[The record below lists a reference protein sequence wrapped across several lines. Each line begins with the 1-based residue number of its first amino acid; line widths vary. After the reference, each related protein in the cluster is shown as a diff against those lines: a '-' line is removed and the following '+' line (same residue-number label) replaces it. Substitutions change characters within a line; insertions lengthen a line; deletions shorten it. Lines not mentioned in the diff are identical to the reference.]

1 MLLGS
6 PPTSLSPRLSR
17 CNWWH
22 YLLPG
27 RITGNFFYLKTQW
40 NCSQTHSWVLAW
52 IHIRLQIAV
61 LQVFGRTSNPGG
73 YSFKYLLCNVLSFQE
88 FYLRWSQ
95 TGSPSRFQLFRVQS
109 VYFPEQQMCFLCSHR
124 SACGW
129 FFVSYPLKRKLL
141 RIPFLFFSC
150 LFYTELLETCSC
162 ILAKHLSSCAQAF
175 YLTFLCSHN
184 VLFI

>member
-129 FFVSYPLKRKLL
+129 FFCLLSFKKEIAQDTFSIFFLVFFIQNCWKLAL
-141 RIPFLFFSC
+141 VF
-150 LFYTELLETCSC
+150 
-162 ILAKHLSSCAQAF
+162 
-175 YLTFLCSHN
+175 
-184 VLFI
+184 